1 MSYSFTVKAATK
13 DDAKAAVEAA
23 FDNVVAQQPIH
34 ARDKA
39 AALANASAVIDL
51 LMDVPADKHVSVS
64 VNGYVGWM
72 LGDDQ
77 PLNSASVSAGA
88 SLVTAG

>member
-1 MSYSFTVKAATK
+1 MSYSFTVKAADKAT
-13 DDAKAAVEAA
+13 AKLAVEAE
-23 FDNVVAQQPIH
+23 FDRVVAAQPIH
-34 ARDKA
+34 IRDKA

-51 LMDVPADKHVSVS
+51 LMDVPDKHISVS

-88 SLVTAG
+88 SLVTPG